1 MLNRQKKLCNKWF
14 FVFSVSES
22 ASGSPGIKNETIIT
36 STSTTSNN
44 KDEVL
49 VTAESTST
57 SNLDTVLLEFVEK
70 GADNSTTAQLDA
82 ILSEFVKE
90 NGVSEKEI
98 AEFFL
103 VVEEAKVQNELKSTT
118 TKRKVLTSK
127 SLSQG
132 QTWYIVSIFLKNQF
146 SFWIG
151 SYYSECLGLESV
163 KMYDGLKFVQSY
175 SIIL

>member
-1 MLNRQKKLCNKWF
+1 MNRQKKLSNKWF
-14 FVFSVSES
+14 FIFSVTESEL
-22 ASGSPGIKNETIIT
+22 SGSPGIKNETII
-36 STSTTSNN
+36 TSTTSNN

-57 SNLDTVLLEFVEK
+57 SNLDTILLEFVEK

-118 TKRKVLTSK
+118 TKRKVLIS
-127 SLSQG
+127 
-132 QTWYIVSIFLKNQF
+132 
-146 SFWIG
+146 
-151 SYYSECLGLESV
+151 
-163 KMYDGLKFVQSY
+163 
-175 SIIL
+175 

>member
-1 MLNRQKKLCNKWF
+1 MLNRQQKLFNKWF
-14 FVFSVSES
+14 FIFSVTESES
-22 ASGSPGIKNETIIT
+22 SGSPGIKNETII
-36 STSTTSNN
+36 TSTTSNN

-57 SNLDTVLLEFVEK
+57 SNLDTILLEFVES
-70 GADNSTTAQLDA
+70 GADNSTTSQLDA

-118 TKRKVLTSK
+118 TKRKVLIS
-127 SLSQG
+127 
-132 QTWYIVSIFLKNQF
+132 
-146 SFWIG
+146 
-151 SYYSECLGLESV
+151 
-163 KMYDGLKFVQSY
+163 
-175 SIIL
+175 

>member
-1 MLNRQKKLCNKWF
+1 MLNRQKKLSNKWF
-14 FVFSVSES
+14 FVFSVTESES
-22 ASGSPGIKNETIIT
+22 SGSPGIKNETII
-36 STSTTSNN
+36 TSTTSNN

-57 SNLDTVLLEFVEK
+57 SNLDTILLEFVEK
-70 GADNSTTAQLDA
+70 EADNSTTAKLDA

-118 TKRKVLTSK
+118 TTQRKVLTS
-127 SLSQG
+127 
-132 QTWYIVSIFLKNQF
+132 
-146 SFWIG
+146 
-151 SYYSECLGLESV
+151 
-163 KMYDGLKFVQSY
+163 
-175 SIIL
+175 

>member
-1 MLNRQKKLCNKWF
+1 MLNRKKKLSNKWSF
-14 FVFSVSES
+14 IFSVTESES
-22 ASGSPGIKNETIIT
+22 SGSPGIKNETII
-36 STSTTSNN
+36 TSTTSNN

-57 SNLDTVLLEFVEK
+57 SNLDTILLEFVEK
-70 GADNSTTAQLDA
+70 EADNSTTAQLDA

-118 TKRKVLTSK
+118 TKRKVLNS
-127 SLSQG
+127 
-132 QTWYIVSIFLKNQF
+132 
-146 SFWIG
+146 
-151 SYYSECLGLESV
+151 
-163 KMYDGLKFVQSY
+163 
-175 SIIL
+175 

>member
-1 MLNRQKKLCNKWF
+1 MKYIPSQAVEFLLKKSLTNDPLYF
-14 FVFSVSES
+14 FSVTESEL
-22 ASGSPGIKNETIIT
+22 SGSPGIKNETII
-36 STSTTSNN
+36 TSTTSNN

-57 SNLDTVLLEFVEK
+57 SNLDTILVEFVENE
-70 GADNSTTAQLDA
+70 ADNLTTSKLDA

-118 TKRKVLTSK
+118 TQRKVLTS
-127 SLSQG
+127 
-132 QTWYIVSIFLKNQF
+132 
-146 SFWIG
+146 
-151 SYYSECLGLESV
+151 
-163 KMYDGLKFVQSY
+163 
-175 SIIL
+175 

>member
-1 MLNRQKKLCNKWF
+1 MYL
-14 FVFSVSES
+14 FSVTESEL
-22 ASGSPGIKNETIIT
+22 SGSPGIKNKTII
-36 STSTTSNN
+36 TSTTSNN

-57 SNLDTVLLEFVEK
+57 SNLDTILLEFVEK

-118 TKRKVLTSK
+118 TQRKVLIS
-127 SLSQG
+127 
-132 QTWYIVSIFLKNQF
+132 
-146 SFWIG
+146 
-151 SYYSECLGLESV
+151 
-163 KMYDGLKFVQSY
+163 
-175 SIIL
+175 

>member
-1 MLNRQKKLCNKWF
+1 MPAYVRNDFRLNSADEVLILNVKYIPCLSNSWILVKISLTNDPLYL
-14 FVFSVSES
+14 FSVTESEL
-22 ASGSPGIKNETIIT
+22 SGSPGIKNETII
-36 STSTTSNN
+36 TSTTSNN

-57 SNLDTVLLEFVEK
+57 SNLDTILLEFVENE
-70 GADNSTTAQLDA
+70 ADNLTTSKLDA

-118 TKRKVLTSK
+118 TKRKVLTS
-127 SLSQG
+127 
-132 QTWYIVSIFLKNQF
+132 
-146 SFWIG
+146 
-151 SYYSECLGLESV
+151 
-163 KMYDGLKFVQSY
+163 
-175 SIIL
+175 

>member
-14 FVFSVSES
+14 FIFSVSES
-22 ASGSPGIKNETIIT
+22 ESSGSPGIKNETIIT
-36 STSTTSNN
+36 STTSKN

-57 SNLDTVLLEFVEK
+57 SNLDTILLEFVES
-70 GADNSTTAQLDA
+70 GADNSTTSQLDA

-90 NGVSEKEI
+90 NGVSESEI

-118 TKRKVLTSK
+118 TQRKVLTS
-127 SLSQG
+127 
-132 QTWYIVSIFLKNQF
+132 
-146 SFWIG
+146 
-151 SYYSECLGLESV
+151 
-163 KMYDGLKFVQSY
+163 
-175 SIIL
+175 

>member
-1 MLNRQKKLCNKWF
+1 MISTFADENLILQLKYIPSQAVEFLLKKSLTNDPLYL
-14 FVFSVSES
+14 FSVTESEL
-22 ASGSPGIKNETIIT
+22 SGSPGIKNETII
-36 STSTTSNN
+36 TSTTSNN

-57 SNLDTVLLEFVEK
+57 SNLDTILLEFVENE
-70 GADNSTTAQLDA
+70 ADNLTTSKLDA

-118 TKRKVLTSK
+118 TQRKVLIS
-127 SLSQG
+127 SLR
-132 QTWYIVSIFLKNQF
+132 
-146 SFWIG
+146 
-151 SYYSECLGLESV
+151 V
-163 KMYDGLKFVQSY
+163 KLDIS
-175 SIIL
+175 